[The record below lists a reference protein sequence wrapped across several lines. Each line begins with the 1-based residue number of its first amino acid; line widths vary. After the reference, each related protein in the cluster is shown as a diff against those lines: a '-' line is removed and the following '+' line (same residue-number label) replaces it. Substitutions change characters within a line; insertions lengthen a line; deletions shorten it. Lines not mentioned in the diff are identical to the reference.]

1 MEAPATPQMLAAASE
16 GLCVDVA
23 QEAVAP
29 RCELGQHVCTP
40 QLKRSVDVF
49 DDSASPSS
57 AVPVKRR
64 FTRKQTD

>member
-1 MEAPATPQMLAAASE
+1 MLAAASE

-29 RCELGQHVCTP
+29 RCELGQPLCTP
-40 QLKRSVDVF
+40 QPKRSVDVL
-49 DDSASPSS
+49 DEGVTPSS

-64 FTRKQTD
+64 FASKQTD